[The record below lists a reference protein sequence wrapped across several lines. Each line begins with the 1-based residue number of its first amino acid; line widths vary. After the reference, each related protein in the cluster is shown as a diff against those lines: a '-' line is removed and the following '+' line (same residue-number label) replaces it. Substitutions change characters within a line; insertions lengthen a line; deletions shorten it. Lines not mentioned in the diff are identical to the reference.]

1 MNPLPHEIEKKLA
14 YLEHIS
20 SFSILLAYDRLE
32 GPVAPLSG
40 TLRIEEDL
48 TIVVKG
54 T

>member
-1 MNPLPHEIEKKLA
+1 MIHEQGRVTNSLA

-20 SFSILLAYDRLE
+20 TSSILLAYDRLE
-32 GPVAPLSG
+32 RPVAPLSG

-48 TIVVKG
+48 TMVVKG